1 MSPPAGL
8 ARAKI
13 GYVCEGLWSRCSS
26 PPSSVPT
33 SGLSGAA
40 SFLPQVVPA
49 PSSISSLF
57 CYLPPNELQRVL
69 QGQSIL
75 ASASLRRK
83 GLVPAMFVQF
93 SDLGAYYRA
102 Q

>member
-1 MSPPAGL
+1 MYVRGFGLDALVLPPVFPLQG
-8 ARAKI
+8 
-13 GYVCEGLWSRCSS
+13 SR
-26 PPSSVPT
+26 V
-33 SGLSGAA
+33 LRA
-40 SFLPQVVPA
+40 SFPQVVPA
-49 PSSISSLF
+49 ASSISSLF

-93 SDLGAYYRA
+93 SDLGAYHRA
-102 Q
+102 QCRVGAQVVLVE